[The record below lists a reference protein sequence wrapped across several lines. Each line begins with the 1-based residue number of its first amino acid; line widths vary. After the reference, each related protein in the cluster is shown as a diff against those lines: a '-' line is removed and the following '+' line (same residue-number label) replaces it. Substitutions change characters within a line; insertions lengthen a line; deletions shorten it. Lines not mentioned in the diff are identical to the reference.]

1 MPDSGALSPL
11 AAIRDKERS
20 LSQETRSAQERAD
33 AKVAEAHAQADSIK
47 QQAEREGLKEAEA
60 LYQQELTRARE
71 QAQVVTQDG
80 EAEAAKLRQAGL
92 GRVGKAVDYILQFV
106 LPRNQ

>member
-1 MPDSGALSPL
+1 MPDSGSLSPL

-20 LSQETRSAQERAD
+20 LGQETRSAQERAD
-33 AKVAEAHAQADSIK
+33 AKVAEAHARADSIK

-60 LYQQELTRARE
+60 LYQQGLTRARE

-80 EAEAAKLRQAGL
+80 EVEAAKLRQAGL